1 MSEINIT
8 QIDNVKETDIV
19 IPMNN
24 LLEYSD
30 NFLKYLEVYGIT
42 TEINHF

>member
-24 LLEYSD
+24 LIEYSD

-42 TEINHF
+42 IEINHF